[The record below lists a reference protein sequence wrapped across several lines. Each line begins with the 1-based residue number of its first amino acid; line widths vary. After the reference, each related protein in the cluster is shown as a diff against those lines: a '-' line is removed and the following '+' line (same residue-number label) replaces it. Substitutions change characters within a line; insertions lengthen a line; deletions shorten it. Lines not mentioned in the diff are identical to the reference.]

1 MKASISPAERFSP
14 RAEVPAVLGEL
25 RRRIRRY
32 VLLEGSAL
40 VVAVLGIVFWVSL
53 GIDYW
58 LEPGRGA
65 RQALLF
71 LAIAAVGAAFVWYLA
86 LRVLRD
92 FRSRSL
98 ALVLERRFP

>member
-1 MKASISPAERFSP
+1 MSPAQRFSP
-14 RAEVPAVLGEL
+14 RAEVPAVLKEL

-32 VLLEGSAL
+32 VVLEGSAL
-40 VVAVLGIVFWVSL
+40 VVVVLGIVFWLSL
-53 GIDYW
+53 GLDYW
-58 LEPGRGA
+58 LEPARGA

-71 LAIAAVGAAFVWYLA
+71 LALAAVGAAFVWYLA
-86 LRVLRD
+86 LRLVRD